1 MALTCKTCDNPGHHC
16 TCNQLRLNCTCVAK
30 QLIKELEKEVEKI
43 TFNDHIGNAYVLTL
57 KQESE
62 ELKSLCK
69 ALLAGADRCAE
80 KPHFIVQPFFGI
92 VKKHA
97 ETINKHNLFGKK

>member
-1 MALTCKTCDNPGHHC
+1 MALTCKTCNNPGPHC
-16 TCNQLRLNCTCVAK
+16 TC
-30 QLIKELEKEVEKI
+30 ELTKNI
-43 TFNDHIGNAYVLTL
+43 
-57 KQESE
+57 E
-62 ELKSLCK
+62 ELTTLCK
-69 ALLAGADRCAE
+69 TLLAGADRCAE